1 MQVLKNLKKYYAEGQ
16 LVQCVV
22 VDSTKRLLELSM
34 IGELGHS
41 IINQPPFPPDPLRFI
56 SYFCQLKTCMTNGEV
71 QNFRL

>member
-34 IGELGHS
+34 IGE
-41 IINQPPFPPDPLRFI
+41 
-56 SYFCQLKTCMTNGEV
+56 
-71 QNFRL
+71 NFVFQEF